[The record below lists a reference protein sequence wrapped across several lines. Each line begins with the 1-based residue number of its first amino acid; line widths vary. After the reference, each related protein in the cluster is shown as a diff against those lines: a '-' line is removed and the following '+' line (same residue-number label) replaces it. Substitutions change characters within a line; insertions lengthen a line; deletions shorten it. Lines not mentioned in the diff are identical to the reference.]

1 MGVVY
6 ITFKKGMR
14 VDLVQQGVAFELRLT
29 KDEDKIQLSKGIG
42 RII

>member
-1 MGVVY
+1 MIPHYTVLGWGLVY

-29 KDEDKIQLSKGIG
+29 KDED
-42 RII
+42 